1 MDERMGPLGSREY
14 PEFAGEIHASG
25 TQLLEIIN
33 SILYMS
39 QLESGTAEMQQKI
52 LSLDR
57 ELKANVQ
64 ALEAAADARE
74 VSLKL
79 MIMPDLPPVLFHRN
93 ALSRILH
100 CILDN
105 AIKFTE
111 PGGKIWVAA
120 RELKDGGIEIW
131 FKDTGAGIAA
141 DALDD
146 VLKPF
151 RQADGARSRL
161 FEGVGLGLAM
171 ANSIAKLHNS
181 PIDLESVEGVG
192 TTVVL
197 TIPAKRVVPEGITA
211 GKEDIGDGNGA
222 AIAA

>member
-1 MDERMGPLGSREY
+1 
-14 PEFAGEIHASG
+14 
-25 TQLLEIIN
+25 
-33 SILYMS
+33 
-39 QLESGTAEMQQKI
+39 
-52 LSLDR
+52 
-57 ELKANVQ
+57 
-64 ALEAAADARE
+64 
-74 VSLKL
+74 
-79 MIMPDLPPVLFHRN
+79 PPVLFHRN

-100 CILDN
+100 WILDN

-171 ANSIAKLHNS
+171 ANSIATLHNS
-181 PIDLESVEGVG
+181 PIDLEGVG

-222 AIAA
+222 AIASLLHLVGSAPGQRKEPAPIDQTKTYWNVVSVDATVRRLSRVLRP

>member
-1 MDERMGPLGSREY
+1 M
-14 PEFAGEIHASG
+14 
-25 TQLLEIIN
+25 LEIIY

-39 QLESGTAEMQQKI
+39 QLESGTADMQQEI
-52 LSLDR
+52 LALDH

-64 ALEAAADARE
+64 AFKAAVNARE
-74 VSLKL
+74 VSLKV

-141 DALDD
+141 
-146 VLKPF
+146 
-151 RQADGARSRL
+151 
-161 FEGVGLGLAM
+161 
-171 ANSIAKLHNS
+171 
-181 PIDLESVEGVG
+181 
-192 TTVVL
+192 
-197 TIPAKRVVPEGITA
+197 
-211 GKEDIGDGNGA
+211 
-222 AIAA
+222 

>member
-1 MDERMGPLGSREY
+1 MTEFSAIPIGERIGPLGSPAY

-39 QLESGTAEMQQKI
+39 QLESRADEMRQKI
-52 LSLDR
+52 LSLDH

-64 ALEAAADARE
+64 AFKAAVDARE

-79 MIMPDLPPVLFHRN
+79 MIMPDLPAILFHRN

-111 PGGKIWVAA
+111 PGAKISVAA
-120 RELKDGGIEIW
+120 RELKDDGIEI
-131 FKDTGAGIAA
+131 
-141 DALDD
+141 
-146 VLKPF
+146 
-151 RQADGARSRL
+151 
-161 FEGVGLGLAM
+161 
-171 ANSIAKLHNS
+171 
-181 PIDLESVEGVG
+181 
-192 TTVVL
+192 
-197 TIPAKRVVPEGITA
+197 
-211 GKEDIGDGNGA
+211 
-222 AIAA
+222 

>member
-1 MDERMGPLGSREY
+1 MGPLGSPEY
-14 PEFAGEIHASG
+14 PEFGGEIHASG
-25 TQLLEIIN
+25 TQLLEIMN

-39 QLESGTAEMQQKI
+39 ELESGTAEMQQKI
-52 LSLDR
+52 LSLEH

-64 ALEAAADARE
+64 AFKAAVNARE
-74 VSLKL
+74 VSLKV

-105 AIKFTE
+105 AIKLTE

-141 DALDD
+141 
-146 VLKPF
+146 
-151 RQADGARSRL
+151 
-161 FEGVGLGLAM
+161 
-171 ANSIAKLHNS
+171 
-181 PIDLESVEGVG
+181 
-192 TTVVL
+192 
-197 TIPAKRVVPEGITA
+197 
-211 GKEDIGDGNGA
+211 
-222 AIAA
+222 